1 MKKLGVVLLGLFLVG
16 TSSCVPKKEFDKQ
29 KNETDSCYDALR
41 KENAR
46 KKELATALDDLKKKL
61 QDVADERARLAEAKG
76 ELEGNLANLEQ
87 AVTDQLGKIDSLTE
101 EKSKLAA
108 EKEKLEAE
116 RAALAAKTETYDELV
131 GSLKREMEEK
141 LIEVKQQGQR
151 ITVNVSDQ
159 ILFDSGS
166 TAIKEQ
172 GQGALEKI
180 AGILAKVDD
189 KRIDVEGH
197 TDNVPI
203 TGKLAAKYPSNW
215 ELSAAR
221 ATNVV
226 RFLEDKGVNPARMA
240 AVGKSEFRPV
250 TKNDTPEGRRQNR
263 RIEIVLTPWDQDT
276 KSM

>member
-1 MKKLGVVLLGLFLVG
+1 MKKLGVVLLGVCLVG
-16 TSSCVPKKEFDKQ
+16 ATSCVPKKEFEKQ
-29 KNETDSCYDALR
+29 KSETDSCYEALR

-46 KKELATALDDLKKKL
+46 KKELATALDDLKTKL
-61 QDVADERARLAEAKG
+61 KDVADERARLAEAKG
-76 ELEGNLANLEQ
+76 ELEGNLTNLEK
-87 AVTDQLGKIDSLTE
+87 AVSDQLDKIDSLTE

-116 RAALAAKTETYDELV
+116 RAALEAKTETYDELV

-166 TAIKEQ
+166 VVIKTQ

-180 AGILAKVDD
+180 AGVLAKVDD

-203 TGKLAAKYPSNW
+203 SGKLAQRYPSNW
-215 ELSAAR
+215 ELSATR

-250 TKNDTPEGRRQNR
+250 ASNETPEGRRLNR
-263 RIEIVLTPWDQDT
+263 RIEIVLTPWDQEK

>member
-1 MKKLGVVLLGLFLVG
+1 MRWISLFLAALVG
-16 TSSCVPKKEFDKQ
+16 MACVPKKEFEQQ
-29 KNETDSCYDALR
+29 KAETDSCYEALR

-46 KKELATALDDLKKKL
+46 KKELASALTDLRDKL
-61 QDVADERARLAEAKG
+61 QELADERARLAQEKG
-76 ELEGNLANLEQ
+76 QLEGNLATLEGEVEEKL
-87 AVTDQLGKIDSLTE
+87 AAIENLTE
-101 EKSKLAA
+101 EKSKLAE

-116 RAALAAKTETYDELV
+116 KAELTAKTETYDELV
-131 GSLKREMEEK
+131 GSLKREMEAK

-166 TAIKEQ
+166 TMIKPD
-172 GQGALEKI
+172 GQAALQKI
-180 AGILAKVDD
+180 ADVLAKVDD

-203 TGKLAAKYPSNW
+203 TGKLAEKYPTNW
-215 ELSAAR
+215 ELSSAR
-221 ATNVV
+221 ASNVV

-240 AVGKSEFRPV
+240 AVGKSKYRP
-250 TKNDTPEGRRQNR
+250 KASNETPESRRLNR
-263 RIEIVLTPWDQDT
+263 RIEIVLTPWDAET